1 MQHSVLKASGHV
13 DRFNDFMVKDVNDES
28 KFFRADKL
36 LEDVMDE
43 KLKAADLTE
52 AQRVEYTSVRNQA
65 DAYSQ
70 QELHQ
75 IFQKYKIKS
84 PETGNDLSEPYEF
97 NLMFPTPIG
106 PGGYL
111 QGYLRPETAQGIFL
125 NYKFCLEQNSNRL
138 PFGVAQVGRSFRNEI
153 APRAGLTRQ
162 REFTQ
167 AEIEY
172 FVNPKNKA
180 HPKFKMV
187 KDTVLTL
194 FHSDAQLSAQEPVKM
209 TAGDAVGQGLINNET
224 LAFFIVRTYQFLLHI
239 GLDKEFVRFRQHLP
253 TEMAHYAC
261 DCWDAEIFGSYGWLE
276 CVGIADRSAFDLNA
290 HARAA
295 KCDLQYKESLE
306 KPIEREVLAL
316 TKKSGV
322 DIMKAFKKDGRAV
335 KEFIEK
341 LPQEEIECIVKQL
354 EAGTA
359 DVQVDGSS
367 FTLTKE
373 LAVFERKME
382 KQTVNAFTPGV
393 IEPSFGID
401 RIFASLLE
409 HVYYA
414 RPKEEPG
421 DDKDKQT
428 RGVLAFAP
436 SSAPYKC
443 VILPLDQ
450 RIARDER
457 YLTMMDAFQVQLV
470 ELGLSFTLDESN
482 ATIGKRYSR
491 NDELGIPYAITFDF
505 DTLEKDL
512 EDLANTKVELLK
524 QFFQAEPPKTKGED
538 LLDLW
543 QQIYDETVRST
554 VVEAVSGPTD
564 GSNPVL
570 PYEKLYAIVGTGGHW
585 KWPRIWR
592 RFDELERRGA
602 AYRDG
607 DPINFGLPNPNPNI
621 EPQTVLVVGGGPVG
635 LRLAIE
641 LKLGGH
647 QVTVFEK
654 RREVRDETGQLQQLG
669 FTNRINRPHVFNFLR
684 NDLDRLNGRDF
695 MSSKMCYPVFTQAD
709 TSSIG
714 IDELQILLLKNALLL
729 GVDFRMGM
737 SYEDAEI
744 ILDPKTQKPRWKVKF
759 TCDEQGSRSHGVP
772 VGENFETFDVLMGCD
787 GARSRVRESQKQI
800 FGEVDKRNFKKMIGV
815 VANVQKVSR
824 QRLKDLGFASGQE
837 PTDMKRAHLASGAG
851 TMAGLNYYK
860 ASFHNYVIFTP
871 SKEDLQAAG
880 FSGSIYSF
888 HSGRDKVNPN
898 KAEEKMRL
906 KRWVLDR
913 CKEVGIPVDETL
925 SNGGFVEEPNDVMA
939 FDFSEIWKC
948 KKNFAFNLPPMDY
961 DSEVQGPWTG
971 RSLVPPIGLV
981 GDAVTEPFWIAGV
994 GLQRGWNGVM
1004 DACFL
1009 IDNLY
1014 NMSFSGSPDP
1024 ALTTSWNEHVQKLQT
1039 MVPVLYDCSHDGKM
1053 TKEGLQ
1059 GEYADQGVVMTQ
1071 LNKQQK
1077 DSEKPQW
1084 QLQVDPWTR
1093 YEQFAKQL
1101 EEKYK
1106 GARILENMHPTVR
1119 RALAIRKHPNDS
1131 EVFSAK
1137 KLKSINGKSIEVQ
1150 DHIVQSRKL
1159 SAELPPSPAE
1169 RASIPE
1175 TEVARRASTKSENLQ
1190 NMLAKQIDLHV
1201 QSAASSSKA
1210 FDDERW
1216 KPLSPKAESSGFAEV
1231 AEKQWD
1237 ILTEKHLSPGQRAE
1251 LLHVRNMQASL
1262 RQQIA
1267 SLSTS
1272 LAAFE
1277 RAERELLLGSQG

>member
-13 DRFNDFMVKDVNDES
+13 DRFNDFMVKDVSDES

-75 IFQKYKIKS
+75 IFQKYQIKS

-209 TAGDAVGQGLINNET
+209 AAGEAVSRGLINNET

-239 GLDKEFVRFRQHLP
+239 GLDQAFVRFRQHLP

-341 LPQEEIECIVKQL
+341 LSQEEIECIAKQL
-354 EAGTA
+354 EGGKA
-359 DVQVDGSS
+359 DVQVEGSS

-414 RPKEEPG
+414 RPKEEAG

-457 YLTMMDAFQVQLV
+457 YLNMMDAFQLELV

-491 NDELGIPYAITFDF
+491 NDELGIPYAVTFDF
-505 DTLEKDL
+505 DTLEDR
-512 EDLANTKVELLK
+512 TV
-524 QFFQAEPPKTKGED
+524 
-538 LLDLW
+538 
-543 QQIYDETVRST
+543 TVRERDT
-554 VVEAVSGPTD
+554 MWQIR
-564 GSNPVL
+564 L
-570 PYEKLYAIVGTGGHW
+570 PLS
-585 KWPRIWR
+585 
-592 RFDELERRGA
+592 ELA
-602 AYRDG
+602 
-607 DPINFGLPNPNPNI
+607 
-621 EPQTVLVVGGGPVG
+621 
-635 LRLAIE
+635 
-641 LKLGGH
+641 
-647 QVTVFEK
+647 
-654 RREVRDETGQLQQLG
+654 
-669 FTNRINRPHVFNFLR
+669 
-684 NDLDRLNGRDF
+684 
-695 MSSKMCYPVFTQAD
+695 S
-709 TSSIG
+709 
-714 IDELQILLLKNALLL
+714 LLLTLCK
-729 GVDFRMGM
+729 
-737 SYEDAEI
+737 
-744 ILDPKTQKPRWKVKF
+744 
-759 TCDEQGSRSHGVP
+759 
-772 VGENFETFDVLMGCD
+772 
-787 GARSRVRESQKQI
+787 GAQAW
-800 FGEVDKRNFKKMIGV
+800 EV
-815 VANVQKVSR
+815 
-824 QRLKDLGFASGQE
+824 
-837 PTDMKRAHLASGAG
+837 
-851 TMAGLNYYK
+851 
-860 ASFHNYVIFTP
+860 
-871 SKEDLQAAG
+871 
-880 FSGSIYSF
+880 
-888 HSGRDKVNPN
+888 
-898 KAEEKMRL
+898 
-906 KRWVLDR
+906 
-913 CKEVGIPVDETL
+913 
-925 SNGGFVEEPNDVMA
+925 
-939 FDFSEIWKC
+939 
-948 KKNFAFNLPPMDY
+948 AFN
-961 DSEVQGPWTG
+961 
-971 RSLVPPIGLV
+971 
-981 GDAVTEPFWIAGV
+981 
-994 GLQRGWNGVM
+994 
-1004 DACFL
+1004 
-1009 IDNLY
+1009 
-1014 NMSFSGSPDP
+1014 
-1024 ALTTSWNEHVQKLQT
+1024 
-1039 MVPVLYDCSHDGKM
+1039 
-1053 TKEGLQ
+1053 
-1059 GEYADQGVVMTQ
+1059 
-1071 LNKQQK
+1071 
-1077 DSEKPQW
+1077 
-1084 QLQVDPWTR
+1084 
-1093 YEQFAKQL
+1093 
-1101 EEKYK
+1101 KYP
-1106 GARILENMHPTVR
+1106 H
-1119 RALAIRKHPNDS
+1119 
-1131 EVFSAK
+1131 K
-1137 KLKSINGKSIEVQ
+1137 KS
-1150 DHIVQSRKL
+1150 
-1159 SAELPPSPAE
+1159 SAE
-1169 RASIPE
+1169 
-1175 TEVARRASTKSENLQ
+1175 SE
-1190 NMLAKQIDLHV
+1190 
-1201 QSAASSSKA
+1201 
-1210 FDDERW
+1210 W
-1216 KPLSPKAESSGFAEV
+1216 
-1231 AEKQWD
+1231 
-1237 ILTEKHLSPGQRAE
+1237 
-1251 LLHVRNMQASL
+1251 VR
-1262 RQQIA
+1262 
-1267 SLSTS
+1267 
-1272 LAAFE
+1272 
-1277 RAERELLLGSQG
+1277 